1 VGQVHAEHD
10 DDQYAAYDGRAET
23 PMIGDAGMHG
33 GMGAIREELDEKGR
47 VIGRS
52 FVPQAVGN
60 GGGISDGMLRVIDE
74 QNKILL
80 QS

>member
-23 PMIGDAGMHG
+23 PMIGDASMHG

-47 VIGRS
+47 VVGRI

-60 GGGISDGMLRVIDE
+60 GDGISDGMLRIIGE